1 MKAVRMM
8 IKKLTRY
15 QFFEQLLR
23 ERQAQKSAPELEK
36 EMQILREMLD
46 ELENVNHSRG
56 RERKFIGSINSIRV
70 EKGLP
75 IEIEFG
81 TEEFSHLFHVN
92 GANSEMMEFLREG
105 YDIERHRRYD
115 KDIDTT
121 LVAIVQY
128 QYVQKIVWRVPW
140 DETES
145 KWFVADDDCFQ
156 CCKVVHLGERVYE
169 LAQINSYILEGME
182 PFYRVSCGLISLKHY
197 SDEDI
202 LKYMRPYGFNSM
214 EQFIKEHDGI
224 LYWQYIAEM
233 IFETTCLEYESCQKY
248 HSFEAAAGI
257 IKTITGLPI
266 PGMEDKSQIVP
277 SKQ

>member
-23 ERQAQKSAPELEK
+23 ERQAQKSTPELEK

-92 GANSEMMEFLREG
+92 GSNSEMMEFLREG

-121 LVAIVQY
+121 LVATVQY

-140 DETES
+140 NETES
-145 KWFVADDDCFQ
+145 KWFVTDDDCFQ

-182 PFYRVSCGLISLKHY
+182 PFYGVSCGLISLKRH

-266 PGMEDKSQIVP
+266 PGMEDNS
-277 SKQ
+277 